1 LCTEQVIRQL
11 ELYKAVRAPGSEELH
26 FRVLQKA
33 GREMG
38 KLPAKYNSTLW
49 ARTTVGLEGAKCH
62 TTVEEWNEK
71 DM

>member
-1 LCTEQVIRQL
+1 M
-11 ELYKAVRAPGSEELH
+11 LYKAVRAPGSEELS

-38 KLPAKYNSTLW
+38 KLSAKFNSTLR
-49 ARTTVGLEGAKCH
+49 ARSTGGLEGTERCAG
-62 TTVEEWNEK
+62 VEEWNEE